1 MADASK
7 RFMELTFDGGRF
19 VTHSVPVDVLAE
31 LATVQR
37 LLVKVARHLFFLRH
51 PDRRRVP
58 QGFVDA
64 AQIHLASA
72 EAHCFTAELERPG
85 AWEGASP
92 DDLAIFASARDLSIA
107 ALAAAS
113 TEDPLPPE
121 FPGNALDLLAAL
133 GRRLED
139 GERLLVRGI
148 GAAAPSARVDQESR
162 VKLAAFIQKP
172 LERVERLDGEVEQ
185 MDDGSHR
192 FTLRTRAGARI
203 EVPFDPLQRAPLV
216 EAFSQRP
223 IARVRVRGQLV
234 LGAPWRMKQ
243 VEELE
248 VMDDERAADVQKVW
262 DRLAS
267 FDEIQ
272 DGWLEGEG
280 RAPSERAI
288 VHARHVLARLLVER
302 RALERPRVFPT
313 PNGGVQ
319 AEWVIGPWAIDISFD
334 PDDGTIQAEATH
346 GGTGEERS
354 WSFTFEQVS
363 ADTVDPLAS
372 WLELFRFGGDV
383 TSP

>member
-1 MADASK
+1 VANASK

-19 VTHSVPVDVLAE
+19 VAHSVPVDVLAE

-37 LLVKVARHLFFLRH
+37 LLVKVARHLYFLRH
-51 PDRRRVP
+51 TDRRRVP

-72 EAHCFTAELERPG
+72 EANCFTAELERPG

-92 DDLAIFASARDLSIA
+92 DDLAIFASARDLSIE

-113 TEDPLPPE
+113 RGDPLPPQ
-121 FPGNALDLLAAL
+121 FPRNALDLLAAL
-133 GRRLED
+133 GRRLEN
-139 GERLLVRGI
+139 GEMLLVHGI

-162 VKLAAFIQKP
+162 AKLAAFIQQP
-172 LERVERLDGEVEQ
+172 LERVERIDGEVEQ
-185 MDDGSHR
+185 MDDASHR
-192 FTLRTRAGARI
+192 FTLRTRAGQRI
-203 EVPFDPLQRAPLV
+203 EVPFEPVQRAPLLD
-216 EAFSQRP
+216 AFGQRP
-223 IARVRVRGQLV
+223 IARVRVRGQLL
-234 LGAPWRMKQ
+234 LGAPWRMRQ

-248 VMDDERAADVQKVW
+248 VVDDERATEVQKVW

-267 FDEIQ
+267 FTEIQ

-288 VHARHVLARLLVER
+288 VHAKHVLARLLVEQ

-319 AEWVIGPWAIDISFD
+319 AEWVIGPWAIDISFH
-334 PDDGTIQAEATH
+334 PDDGAIEAEATH
-346 GGTGEERS
+346 GNTGEERS
-354 WSFTFEQVS
+354 ASFTAEQVS
-363 ADTVDPLAS
+363 PDTVAPLAAWIGVS
-372 WLELFRFGGDV
+372 DPAE
-383 TSP
+383 T